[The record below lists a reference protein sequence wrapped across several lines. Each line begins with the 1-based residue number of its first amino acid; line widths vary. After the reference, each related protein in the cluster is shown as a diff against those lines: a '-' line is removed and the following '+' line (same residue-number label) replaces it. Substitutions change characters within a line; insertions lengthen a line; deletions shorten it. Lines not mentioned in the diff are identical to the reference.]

1 MSISK
6 KIKSVNNNIERNKG
20 QFNLDRQTA
29 TISAL
34 SSGNVSKNEFL
45 TGKDVLPE
53 KDWLEKA
60 AALKKFKY
68 SPLGKKLKKQTSVAE
83 KQYQKFHNTHRFDRI
98 KKEKGVIKK
107 YNRLN
112 LVYDSKYSFYEYYN
126 IPNCSTMSPESIY
139 PVLLLFFNDLNKFN
153 NPNKRKKRTKEKKA
167 TAYDNA

>member
-6 KIKSVNNNIERNKG
+6 KIKSMNNKIERNKG

-29 TISAL
+29 TILAL
-34 SSGNVSKNEFL
+34 SSGNVRKNDFL

-68 SPLGKKLKKQTSVAE
+68 SPLCKKLKKQTSVAE
-83 KQYQKFHNTHRFDRI
+83 KQHQKFHNTYGFDRI
-98 KKEKGVIKK
+98 KKEKGVIQI

-126 IPNCSTMSPESIY
+126 IPYCNTMSPESIY
-139 PVLLLFFNDLNKFN
+139 PVLLSFFNDLNKFN
-153 NPNKRKKRTKEKKA
+153 NPNVRKKRTKQKKT
-167 TAYDNA
+167 TAYDNG